1 MMFNPEDQD
10 DSDADHDADEE
21 PAFDSVVE
29 INALLLRHRQVAAK
43 AKGRALSLFKHVESE
58 DDAAI
63 YSYSVTI
70 PKTKTTLFRLAV
82 RYMSCGTSFRKA
94 FELIG
99 CTYDVL
105 GNPGLRAC
113 SHDEISNFVQGLT
126 TLVLQQQNALD
137 NLIASFI
144 DNVGV
149 IGPLIAESIANM
161 DPLTH
166 VISGRYAVALSSVRE
181 FIVGLASRANTLLNE
196 ADESDQNDL

>member
-1 MMFNPEDQD
+1 MDTIVGDMMFNPEDQD

-113 SHDEISNFVQGLT
+113 SHDEISNFVQ
-126 TLVLQQQNALD
+126 VVCVV
-137 NLIASFI
+137 NL
-144 DNVGV
+144 
-149 IGPLIAESIANM
+149 
-161 DPLTH
+161 
-166 VISGRYAVALSSVRE
+166 
-181 FIVGLASRANTLLNE
+181 
-196 ADESDQNDL
+196 